1 MLHMA
6 HMTWPISYGQGR
18 IKFTKLE
25 YELSFMTW
33 AIWYGPYRLDR
44 TSLPNQMKVIDGI
57 KSHFVP
63 FTEDEEKKTLFINN
77 KTITVYRSD
86 LPNPSSCPDVSNEP
100 ISSSSLFDVNLS
112 QGSKNRVQPRHRSL
126 TVSGRQLGPSAVRW
140 SRIKARKISVLS
152 MNRQKIGRKMKFM
165 K

>member
-1 MLHMA
+1 
-6 HMTWPISYGQGR
+6 
-18 IKFTKLE
+18 
-25 YELSFMTW
+25 
-33 AIWYGPYRLDR
+33 
-44 TSLPNQMKVIDGI
+44 MKVIDGI

-86 LPNPSSCPDVSNEP
+86 LPNPSSCPDVSNEQ

-112 QGSKNRVQPRHRSL
+112 QGSKNHRSM
-126 TVSGRQLGPSAVRW
+126 TISGRQLGPSAVRL
-140 SRIKARKISVLS
+140 SLIQARKISVLS

-165 K
+165 KLPNAKPSMQIR

>member
-1 MLHMA
+1 
-6 HMTWPISYGQGR
+6 
-18 IKFTKLE
+18 
-25 YELSFMTW
+25 
-33 AIWYGPYRLDR
+33 
-44 TSLPNQMKVIDGI
+44 MKVIDGI

-86 LPNPSSCPDVSNEP
+86 LPNPSSCPDVSNEQ

-126 TVSGRQLGPSAVRW
+126 TVSGRQLGPSAVR
-140 SRIKARKISVLS
+140 
-152 MNRQKIGRKMKFM
+152 
-165 K
+165 